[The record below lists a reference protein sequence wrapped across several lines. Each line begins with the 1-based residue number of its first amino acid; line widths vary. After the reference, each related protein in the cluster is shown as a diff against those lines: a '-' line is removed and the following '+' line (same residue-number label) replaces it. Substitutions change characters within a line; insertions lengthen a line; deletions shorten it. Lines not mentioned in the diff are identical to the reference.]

1 MKASLGRLTLP
12 KSVHDY
18 FDDKITAG
26 FIILPVEWVHAARVA
41 ELPFHHRDPFDR
53 LIIAQGLVE
62 SIAIVS
68 GDPEFKI
75 YGARIVW

>member
-18 FDDKITAG
+18 FDDKTAAG

-68 GDPEFKI
+68 GDPEFKT